1 VSVTIKDIAKR
12 LNISPSTVSRALR
25 DHPDISLE
33 TKRRVI
39 ELAKKLDYRPNVIA
53 RSLQTKKTNLIGI
66 IVPEIKHHFFSAAI
80 SGIEEVAY
88 REGYAIIVA
97 KSNEDFKREEI
108 NINALVENRVAGML
122 ISISETTVDKEPF
135 HMLKRR
141 GVPVVFFDR
150 VIEDIDF
157 PKVVVDDYNGAFKA
171 VEYLIKTGYR
181 KIAHLAGPKFL
192 SISKL
197 RLQGYI
203 DALKKYG
210 IDPDE
215 RGIIHGGL
223 HEEDGA
229 IGFHRLIN
237 SFPDVEA
244 IFAVNDPV
252 AIGACM
258 EIKKLGYKIP
268 DNIAIVGFSNNPIS
282 SMIEPALTT
291 IEQPAYDVGKTAA
304 NVLIDLIRNRGRE
317 IKPRTIVL
325 KTKLIVR
332 DSA

>member
-1 VSVTIKDIAKR
+1 MSVTIKDIAR
-12 LNISPSTVSRALR
+12 ELNISPSTVSRALR
-25 DHPDISLE
+25 DHPDISPE
-33 TKRRVI
+33 TKKKVM
-39 ELAKKLDYRPNVIA
+39 ELAKKMDYRPNVIA
-53 RSLQTKKTNLIGI
+53 RSLQTKQTNLIGVV
-66 IVPEIKHHFFSAAI
+66 VPEIKHNFFSAAI

-97 KSNEDFKREEI
+97 KSNEDSEREAI
-108 NINALVENRVAGML
+108 NINALVENRVDGLL

-135 HMLKRR
+135 LMLKRM
-141 GVPVVFFDR
+141 GVPFVFFDR
-150 VIEDIDF
+150 VIEDIDV

-171 VEYLIKTGYR
+171 VEYLIKAGYR
-181 KIAHLAGPKFL
+181 KIAHLAGPEFL
-192 SISKL
+192 SISRL

-203 DALKKYG
+203 DALKKHG
-210 IDPDE
+210 IDPNE
-215 RGIIHGGL
+215 YCIVHGGL

-237 SFPDVEA
+237 SFPEVEA
-244 IFAVNDPV
+244 IFAINDPV
-252 AIGACM
+252 AIGAYM

-268 DNIAIVGFSNNPIS
+268 DDIAIVGFSNNPIS

-304 NVLIDLIRNRGRE
+304 NVLIDLIRNRE
-317 IKPRTIVL
+317 KEVKPRTIVL
-325 KTKLIVR
+325 RTKLIVR